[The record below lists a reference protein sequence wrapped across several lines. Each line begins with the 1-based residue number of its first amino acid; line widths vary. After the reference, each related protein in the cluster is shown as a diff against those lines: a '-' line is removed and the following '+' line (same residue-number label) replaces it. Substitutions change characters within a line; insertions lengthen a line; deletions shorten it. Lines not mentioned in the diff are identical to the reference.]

1 MRQQNFENHA
11 CSYDAFIS
19 YASKD
24 GADIAIGISQYLEIK
39 GVSCWIAPRNVRP
52 GSDYASEIILG
63 IKDCKVFVLLLTE
76 QANRSSHVANEV
88 DRAFHYQKL
97 IIPVM
102 IKRQEGIDLQLST
115 TLEYYL
121 SKTHWINT
129 TVKAI
134 REPDHPRHPVQELLT
149 KCLGQISVLNK
160 EEPLHQKQELESHQ
174 PLKCYES
181 AKQDETLIIK
191 VVGNSSPPARIFK
204 DGGIATGFYFD
215 IMNAIATRQNMRLQ
229 FICASFD
236 MSFKMLKMGEA
247 HVMIGPNKTPQREHE
262 FIFSNLPL
270 KPAQKVFYVS
280 TCADPIIR
288 YEDLYGYILITM
300 KNTFYSK
307 EIAMDTKLVRVE
319 ITNYKTGIEM
329 VRDSN
334 NTSKRYV
341 LIMPENQGDFLLEEL
356 KIDLVKSPFCIQGNP
371 SYIIYSKQ
379 TPKPAIAAIEEGL
392 KNIMDDNT
400 YDQILGMY

>member
-11 CSYDAFIS
+11 SAYDAFIS

-24 GADIAIGISQYLEIK
+24 GADIAIGISQYLETK

-63 IKDCKVFVLLLTE
+63 IKACKVFVLLLTE

-88 DRAFHYQKL
+88 DRAFHYQKV
-97 IIPVM
+97 IIPVK
-102 IKRQEGIDLQLST
+102 IEQREGIHLQLST

-149 KCLGQISVLNK
+149 KCLGQLSSV
-160 EEPLHQKQELESHQ
+160 PQHQKQKSESHPQ
-174 PLKCYES
+174 PAPKSCES
-181 AKQDETLIIK
+181 TKQDETLIIK

-204 DGGIATGFYFD
+204 DGDVATGFYFD

-229 FICASFD
+229 FICTSFD

-247 HVMIGPNKTPQREHE
+247 HVMIGPNKTPQREQD

-270 KPAQKVFYVS
+270 RPAKKVFYVS
-280 TCADPIIR
+280 TSSDPIIR

-307 EIAMDTKLVRVE
+307 EIATDTKLVRVE

-329 VRDSN
+329 IKDSN

-356 KIDLVKSPFCIQGNP
+356 QIDLVKSPFYIQGNS

-379 TPKPAIAAIEEGL
+379 TPKPAITAIEEGL

-400 YDQILGMY
+400 YDQILCMY